1 MTGRVLVSGGGPV
14 GMALACELLRRD
26 VPVRLVDAA
35 DAPGAAPVSRAVL
48 LWPRTLEILHGI
60 GAAEPLLEAGH
71 RLGSIAYR
79 SNGHV
84 LGRVRLD
91 RVAGV
96 RYPFAVTLPQYETE
110 RILRERLIA
119 HGGQIERGT
128 AVEDV
133 AAGGAGAE
141 VLLRRAD
148 GTSEQAA
155 VGWLVA
161 ADGAH
166 STVRKAL
173 GVSFEG
179 DSADVT
185 FAIADAPVAGPVARD
200 TLHYCY
206 TADGALGIV
215 PLPDEMFR
223 IAVSIPHR
231 DPADPPQ
238 FPVFERAL
246 ARRAPGFGSLGEPR
260 WTGSFRVRCRI
271 ARSFRQGRAFLA
283 GDAAHVISPAGG
295 QGMNL
300 GLHDAADLGPR
311 LAGVIRRSHSADT
324 LNGYHAVRH
333 AAAQR
338 VSAATAAQTR
348 WGMIQ
353 GRTGMAARDSLV
365 RIAAVTG
372 LLQKAA
378 GPVMAS
384 TGSTVIRHRETT
396 KREAHDAHDYS
407 GG

>member
-1 MTGRVLVSGGGPV
+1 MTGRVLVSGAGPV
-14 GMALACELLRRD
+14 GMTLACELLRRD
-26 VPVRLVDAA
+26 IPVRLVDAA
-35 DAPGAAPVSRAVL
+35 DAPAGAPQSRAVL
-48 LWPRTLEILHGI
+48 LWPRTLELLDGI

-79 SNGHV
+79 SNGRV
-84 LGRVRLD
+84 VGRVRLD
-91 RVAGV
+91 RVTGV

-110 RILRERLIA
+110 RILRDCLTAR
-119 HGGQIERGT
+119 GGHVERGT

-133 AAGGAGAE
+133 IVPDGSSGVSGGAGAA

-148 GTSEQAA
+148 GAGEQAA
-155 VGWLVA
+155 ADWLVA

-173 GVSFEG
+173 GIPFEG
-179 DSADVT
+179 DSVDVT
-185 FAIADAPVAGPVARD
+185 FGIADAPVEGPVARD

-206 TADGALGIV
+206 TADGALGVV
-215 PLPDEMFR
+215 PLPDGLFR
-223 IAVSIPHR
+223 VAVSIPHR
-231 DPADPPQ
+231 DPADPPP

-246 ARRAPGFGSLGEPR
+246 ARRAPGFGALGEPR

-271 ARSFRQGRAFLA
+271 ARSFRQGRVFLA

-311 LAGVIRRSHSADT
+311 LAGVIRAGQSADT
-324 LNGYHAVRH
+324 LDGYHAVRH
-333 AAAQR
+333 AAARR

-353 GRTGMAARDSLV
+353 GRAGMAARDSLV
-365 RIAAVTG
+365 RITAVTG
-372 LLQKAA
+372 LLQKTA

-384 TGSTVIRHRETT
+384 TGSV
-396 KREAHDAHDYS
+396 HD
-407 GG
+407 